1 MSYILK
7 SIMSFFMDTRKIR
20 KLIFRP
26 YAFFYDA
33 IQNRRRSWLTVK
45 KVENVNNVEKV
56 KIPSWYQ
63 AYAGAELTAALD
75 SDEPVLLYV
84 PWIHEHGNVLISKVR
99 SDQHYKLVPL
109 DFAVGIFDNLIRV
122 DVSRFAR
129 ENPDLYRRLIARRLV
144 AIRKKVA
151 GLVLTFD
158 WAPVM
163 RIIASV
169 CEELEIPRVL
179 IPHESVFINS
189 SLYYWDQTALASVPI
204 ADIVLAWGQLHKDIF
219 IERGYPEERIQV
231 LGSPKLDT
239 YFNYQPLLSRKQFC
253 GLFGLEVDRN
263 IVLFA
268 VQPLDSQLDT
278 SVAKM
283 DQRRA
288 VKDLLVLSQKLDFQL
303 IVRLPPSGVNILG
316 NPLSDS
322 IRLSNSAV
330 LDDSNCY
337 FVAPEEA
344 IYHCRLVISINSTM
358 LFEAL
363 LAGRHALSIKYTNFE
378 QIWERAGIVSV
389 SNKDELEAKIC
400 SLLGMEWEPS
410 PEAMTWAAHMFG
422 VGHFDGQACFR
433 IREEL
438 IKLVQRGLVLG
449 QKPSALACVFARKP
463 LDVICIPSTM
473 ETLTGVQQFVPKML
487 GARTV
492 VSFFGERRKLKSL
505 ASVEI
510 FFQWGIKPNKNK
522 TLQHKMAKLLARP
535 ILFIEDGFIRSI
547 DIGLS
552 GEPTLSI
559 IIDDK
564 TAYYDATCTSR
575 LQRLIESGPDLTYE
589 QALRSRSAI
598 KKVVKARVS
607 KYNHAPDFSLKV
619 GRPSRRKVLLVD
631 QRFGDQ
637 SVISGL
643 ADESTFECM
652 LQDVII
658 QYADHDIIIKQHPD
672 AIKGGK
678 SSYFSDDRLA
688 FAKGMENLFLLNFD
702 VNPYALLDI
711 VDEVFVV
718 TSGMGFEALMAG
730 KTVHCYGVPF
740 YSGWGLT
747 SDKIPTPDRK
757 RRRSLEDIFYYAYIE
772 SSRYFHPVRNCVVE
786 VEELIDYIEFKRG
799 F

>member
-1 MSYILK
+1 MYI
-7 SIMSFFMDTRKIR
+7 RKIR
-20 KLIFRP
+20 KLILRP

-33 IQNRRRSWLTVK
+33 IQNRRKSTLNFK
-45 KVENVNNVEKV
+45 KVNEVKQVE
-56 KIPSWYQ
+56 IPTWYQ
-63 AYAGAELTAALD
+63 AYPGAELTAALE
-75 SDEPVLLYV
+75 SDMPVLLYV

-109 DFAVGIFDNLIRV
+109 DFAAGIFDNLIRGN
-122 DVSRFAR
+122 VSRFAR
-129 ENPDLYRRLIARRLV
+129 QNPDLYRRLIARRLV
-144 AIRKKVA
+144 PIRKKVA

-179 IPHESVFINS
+179 IPHESVFINR
-189 SLYYWDQTALASVPI
+189 SLYYWDKTALASVPV

-219 IERGYPEERIQV
+219 IERGYPEERIQI

-239 YFNYQPLLSRKQFC
+239 YFDYQPLLSREQFC
-253 GLFGLEVDRN
+253 RLFGLDTGKN
-263 IVLFA
+263 IVIFA

-278 SVAKM
+278 SVARM
-283 DQRRA
+283 DQKRA
-288 VKDLLVLSQKLDFQL
+288 VKDLLVLSKTLDFQL
-303 IVRLPPSGVNILG
+303 IVRLPPSGGNILG
-316 NPLSDS
+316 NALTAS
-322 IRLSNSAV
+322 IQSSNSAV

-337 FVAPEEA
+337 LVAPEEA

-358 LFEAL
+358 LFEAT

-378 QIWERAGIVSV
+378 QIWERAGIVAV
-389 SNKDELEAKIC
+389 SNKDELDVEIR
-400 SLLGMEWEPS
+400 SLLGKEWEPS
-410 PEAMTWAAHMFG
+410 PEAISWAAHMFG
-422 VGHFDGQACFR
+422 VGQFDGQACFR
-433 IREEL
+433 IRKEL

-449 QKPSALACVFARKP
+449 QRPSALARVFARKS
-463 LDVICIPSTM
+463 LDVICIPSSM
-473 ETLTGVQQFVPKML
+473 ETLTGVQKFVPKML

-492 VSFFGERRKLKSL
+492 ISFFGEGRKLESL

-510 FFQWGIKPNKNK
+510 FFEWGITPTKNK
-522 TLQHKMAKLLARP
+522 ALQRKVAKLLARP
-535 ILFIEDGFIRSI
+535 TLFIEDGFIRSI

-552 GEPTLSI
+552 SEPTLSL
-559 IIDDK
+559 IIDDT
-564 TAYYDATCTSR
+564 TAYYDATCPSR
-575 LQRLIESGPDLTYE
+575 LQRLIESGPDLTCE

-598 KKVVKARVS
+598 KKIVKARVS
-607 KYNHAPDFSLKV
+607 KYNHAPDLYLKV
-619 GRPSRRKVLLVD
+619 GRPSCRKVLLVD

-643 ADESTFECM
+643 ANEHTFERM

-688 FAKGMENLFLLNFD
+688 FAKGMENLVLLNFD
-702 VNPYALLDI
+702 VNPYALFDI

-730 KTVHCYGVPF
+730 KTVHCYGAPF

-747 SDKIPTPDRK
+747 TDKISTPDRK

-772 SSRYFHPVRNCVVE
+772 SSRYFHPDRNCVVE
-786 VEELIDYIEFKRG
+786 VEELIDYIDLKRII
-799 F
+799 